1 VPHVRFVAKFS
12 EIDAGDRRKGAA
24 SAGARE
30 EGGDERPEWR
40 QWNQQRRRGGGL
52 GGGSSSSGGGGGGWL
67 GWGWLGWGRRAGERE
82 KQMAGEETERE
93 EAVVSVGGGAG
104 KRRQAKILVED
115 MLPELACAMQCL
127 IAKPEY
133 GCRAQPGE
141 SSPYLSS
148 LYLTLPLLALSLLT
162 PPCRPASL
170 SDASNCLG

>member
-1 VPHVRFVAKFS
+1 MPHVRFVAKFS

-93 EAVVSVGGGAG
+93 EAVVSVGG
-104 KRRQAKILVED
+104 
-115 MLPELACAMQCL
+115 ELARGGRL
-127 IAKPEY
+127 IY
-133 GCRAQPGE
+133 WWRTCCRSWLARC
-141 SSPYLSS
+141 SVLSPSPNTVAVRS
-148 LYLTLPLLALSLLT
+148 LVSPHPTSPRSISAYPTLPA
-162 PPCRPASL
+162 CFAERR
-170 SDASNCLG
+170 